1 MSRLLKYIEEDGEGV
16 ADPGATTTD
25 DIAKFE
31 KKIPFKERRRDRKRI
46 HVPDEEEEWPDFFIE
61 R

>member
-16 ADPGATTTD
+16 ADPGGATTSG
-25 DIAKFE
+25 DIAKYE

-46 HVPDEEEEWPDFFIE
+46 HIPDEEEE
-61 R
+61 